1 VNVPWRAVSLRED
14 PLPVDTEIIIMYR
27 TMRPS
32 ILSLLSAKRCALPL
46 VLFFVSASSSLVEA
60 QSAPIVRPANAP
72 GQASPAPQRPLPPPV
87 SETERRFRSLADYIR
102 TRGDI
107 DAATRADIERLASEL
122 DAEIARPE
130 NPAAT
135 TTRLLAVRIQT
146 AAWLDDRNA
155 RNSAFEKLVALD
167 PLASGPVVAWARELA
182 SDGEFERA
190 YDLISTNKI
199 APERL
204 IDARII
210 QAECLFAMNRFED
223 ARSVAASAPSKRS
236 LPQRTAIAQVL
247 ARSDIV
253 EPLWASETAAM
264 ARDQARGDLPIVELL
279 TSRGA
284 ITIEL
289 FEDQAPNTVGN
300 IIEHVE
306 AGTYDG
312 TRFHRVIR
320 GLGVQGG
327 DPTTATGGKGGTSTG
342 GWTIPDENTSEAKRA
357 PLIGRLVMALQPDS
371 QAPGQPQPHSG
382 GCQFMILLNHFESL
396 REKYT
401 VFGRVTEGL
410 DVARQL
416 TPDDVIVTARVIQ
429 KRPQSY
435 KGVRFSTDATGNFAF
450 PVRPIPAKP
459 SPTDMSGVA
468 PGDVPDFMRTTEPVR
483 PAQPTPP
490 AAPANPQ
497 SPAGKK

>member
-1 VNVPWRAVSLRED
+1 VNRIMNRIMNRIVRSSN
-14 PLPVDTEIIIMYR
+14 LPS
-27 TMRPS
+27 PS
-32 ILSLLSAKRCALPL
+32 ILRSALALFL
-46 VLFFVSASSSLVEA
+46 TCASSSLALA
-60 QSAPIVRPANAP
+60 QGTPIVRPVDAP
-72 GQASPAPQRPLPPPV
+72 GQAKPAPQRPLPPPV
-87 SETERRFRSLADYIR
+87 SESERRFRSLADYIR
-102 TRGDI
+102 ARGAI
-107 DAATRADIERLASEL
+107 DAATRADVERLAGEL
-122 DAEIARPE
+122 DADIARPDS
-130 NPAAT
+130 PAAT
-135 TTRLLAVRIQT
+135 VTRLLAARIQT

-155 RNSAFEKLVALD
+155 RNAAFEKLVGLD
-167 PLASGPVVAWARELA
+167 PGASGPVIAWARELA
-182 SDGEFERA
+182 ADGEFERA
-190 YDLISTNKI
+190 YDLVARSKIS
-199 APERL
+199 PDRL
-204 IDARII
+204 IDARIV

-223 ARSVAASAPSKRS
+223 ARTVASTAPSKRS

-264 ARDQARGDLPIVELL
+264 ARDQARGDLPIVEFL

-312 TRFHRVIR
+312 TRFHRIIR

-327 DPTTATGGKGGTSTG
+327 DPATATGGTGGTSTG
-342 GWTIPDENTSEAKRA
+342 GWTIPDESTSESKRA
-357 PLIGRLVMALQPDS
+357 PLIGRLVVALQPDP

-396 REKYT
+396 RDKYT

-416 TPDDVIVTARVIQ
+416 TPDDVVVTARVIQ
-429 KRPQSY
+429 KREQSY
-435 KGVRFSTDATGNFAF
+435 KGVRFSTDAAGNFAL
-450 PVRPIPAKP
+450 PVRPVPAKQ

-468 PGDVPDFMRTTEPVR
+468 PEDIPDIMRTTEPVR
-483 PAQPTPP
+483 PAQP

-497 SPAGKK
+497 PPAGKS